1 MEILSVKLVNSPAA
15 WNYLIDKKVKS
26 PAARKIIR
34 EKERIVDE
42 WMMDVWGIN
51 VNKFQD
57 AVYKAIKEELG
68 WPEGR
73 DYIHD
78 GNFIIGEI
86 INGEVELY

>member
-1 MEILSVKLVNSPAA
+1 
-15 WNYLIDKKVKS
+15 
-26 PAARKIIR
+26 
-34 EKERIVDE
+34 
-42 WMMDVWGIN
+42 
-51 VNKFQD
+51 
-57 AVYKAIKEELG
+57 VYKAIKEELG